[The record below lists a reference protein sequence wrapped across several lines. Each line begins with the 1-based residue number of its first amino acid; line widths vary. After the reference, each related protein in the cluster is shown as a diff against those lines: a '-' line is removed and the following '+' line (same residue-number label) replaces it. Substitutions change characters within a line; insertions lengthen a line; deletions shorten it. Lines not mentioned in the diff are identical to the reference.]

1 MHTVRPLQRIRLA
14 LLAMVTVV
22 AAGTLGYVIL
32 GFGVLDALYQT
43 VTTVT
48 TVGFR
53 EVHPLNPAGKLF
65 TIVLILAG
73 VGTALYTFGILLE
86 ALIEGH
92 LHQHLERLR
101 MARDISQMT
110 DHFIICGWGR
120 VGRASAHY
128 LTATGQQ
135 IVVIDRDPNR
145 LQSIGHPTVLG
156 DVTDDDVLMAAG
168 IARAR
173 ALIAAVD
180 TDADNVYVTLS
191 SRALRPDLVIIAR
204 ARTESSKAKL
214 ARAGADRAVNP
225 QLIGG
230 RRMAA
235 FAQQPHVAEFLD
247 VVMHSEALDFRIE
260 QIEIT
265 AESPLA
271 GRSLHD
277 AALLETTGA
286 LLLAVRPSSTS
297 LFLPN
302 PTPDTRLE
310 PQTILIAVGTPTQL
324 ETLRRHCGTA

>member
-1 MHTVRPLQRIRLA
+1 VGTLRRIRLA
-14 LLAMVTVV
+14 LLAFGVV
-22 AAGTLGYVIL
+22 IGAGTLGYVIL

-53 EVHPLNPAGKLF
+53 EVHPLNAAGKLF

-73 VGTALYTFGILLE
+73 VGTALYTLGVLLE

-92 LHQHLERLR
+92 LHQHLERRR
-101 MARDISQMT
+101 MDRDISRMT

-135 IVVIDRDPNR
+135 IVVIDRNPNR
-145 LQSIGHPTVLG
+145 LERLEHATVLG
-156 DVTDDDVLMAAG
+156 DATDDDVLAAAG

-191 SRALRPDLVIIAR
+191 SRAMRPELVIIAR
-204 ARTESSKAKL
+204 ARTEASKAKL
-214 ARAGADRAVNP
+214 VRAGANRAVNP

-247 VVMHSEALDFRIE
+247 VVMHDEALDFRIE
-260 QIEIT
+260 EVEIP
-265 AESPLA
+265 AASRLA
-271 GRSLHD
+271 GRSLRD

-286 LLLAVRPSSTS
+286 LLLAVRPGTTG

-302 PTPDTRLE
+302 PAPDTRLE
-310 PQTILIAVGTPTQL
+310 PQTILIAFGTPTQL
-324 ETLRRHCGTA
+324 NALRLHCGAA